1 MDLSIYQLGDPTRGS
16 SVPLAPQLS
25 YLPKRLVVHFGM
37 RLRLRDN
44 SEVLALGGAVTGV
57 RVYCVVVACRDG
69 DALPDTVELVPFTS
83 VADIMGHS
91 DSDVGQAARAY
102 KKLWRADPVLRDVSS
117 AMYASHRTF
126 DQS

>member
-1 MDLSIYQLGDPTRGS
+1 
-16 SVPLAPQLS
+16 
-25 YLPKRLVVHFGM
+25 
-37 RLRLRDN
+37 
-44 SEVLALGGAVTGV
+44 VLALGGAVTGV

>member
-1 MDLSIYQLGDPTRGS
+1 MGTRGS

-57 RVYCVVVACRDG
+57 RVYCVVVACRNG

-91 DSDVGQAARAY
+91 DADVGQAARAY
-102 KKLWRADPVLRDVSS
+102 KSCGARTPCCGTCPRRCTRRTGPSTSPKKLYL
-117 AMYASHRTF
+117 
-126 DQS
+126 